1 MALFKTT
8 QELRAFYPAR
18 MTFLIEDLLPVLNEV
33 EQDYLSEQ
41 VLGPAEY
48 ESLEAAFQ
56 DDAMDAE
63 QTALLAKCRPAIVG
77 LALHRYTGEANV
89 EFTSGGLA
97 VTGNSDKRAP
107 ASEWRTRD
115 FERKQLRSG
124 MRGLDVLVNW
134 LLTQADTYNGYVAS
148 EQYAALVAGFTRT
161 TGIFNQY
168 VNIGNSGY
176 LFQRMKPTITRI
188 EEGPVQA
195 TLCSTDLRDDLLTK
209 LTEDT
214 LSTDEKKLVKLVQ
227 QSTAH
232 LAMADS
238 VVELSLQLG
247 PDGIFTIEGLL
258 AGQTS
263 VGPKSAT
270 DARLQQR
277 ITHHRNVGNG
287 FLEALRKELQAQA
300 EADEDHL
307 YRASTCYVA
316 PTEEVQPRF
325 KTDGPVGS
333 FMG

>member
-1 MALFKTT
+1 MALFNTT
-8 QELRAFYPAR
+8 EELRAYSPAR
-18 MTFLIEDLLPVLNEV
+18 MTFSIEDLKPVLNEV
-33 EQDYLSEQ
+33 ELEYLSEQ

-48 ESLEAAFQ
+48 ESLEAAYQ
-56 DDAMDAE
+56 DDALDAD

-124 MRGLDVLVNW
+124 MRGLDVLVNF
-134 LLTQADTYNGYVAS
+134 LLQQAEVYNGYVAS

-161 TGIFNQY
+161 TGTFNQY

-195 TLCSTDLRDDLLTK
+195 TLCSTALRDDLLTK

-214 LSTDEKKLVKLVQ
+214 LSADEKKLVLLVQ

-238 VVELSLQLG
+238 VVELSLQMG

-258 AGQTS
+258 AGQT
-263 VGPKSAT
+263 SAT

-287 FLEALRKELQAQA
+287 YLEALRIEMQRQA
-300 EADEDHL
+300 EADANHL

-316 PTEEVQPRF
+316 PTAEVKPRF

-333 FMG
+333 FLG